1 MQKRDL
7 KKPLPLNDKQFIQ
20 LLDEYIDWSN
30 NYIFKKNEIPFS
42 AFAYAIT
49 TQKSGKKNLS
59 FEKLFDSFELHKED
73 ISLFS
78 GWSYLG
84 FILYANKENLSNFQ
98 LNAFLD
104 EIDRIVLPLINFQPT
119 NEKIK
124 QLNYI
129 NGYCGAGR
137 YLIKEW
143 ERTGNKVINK
153 KIKAICKKCID
164 ILYEV
169 MDKACELTEC
179 EFEVDFSYSHG
190 ICGLCSF
197 LCISYNHGILV
208 KQHTECL
215 YDILDFLI
223 FELEEAYKNNKYLSL
238 IRYSNYSSK
247 SYMRN
252 VFPWSWCRGLGGI
265 YYSLFSILKIVND
278 TATQTRAFKL
288 FLSQLESL
296 NLMTDF
302 ISTVPCHGLSGLLL
316 VLDAI
321 SKMYSSKSEI
331 LEGYIEEII
340 HTIYSYYDKDG
351 NFFMEKVIQSNK
363 IENCLD
369 FYSPLTSHQSVIVAL
384 YSYYIND
391 NTYLEMLGLC

>member
-1 MQKRDL
+1 MQKWDSR
-7 KKPLPLNDKQFIQ
+7 KPLNDKRFIQ
-20 LLDEYIDWSN
+20 LLHEYIDWSN
-30 NYIFKKNEIPFS
+30 NHIFKKKEIPFS
-42 AFAYAIT
+42 AFSYAIT
-49 TQKSGKKNLS
+49 TQKSNEKNL
-59 FEKLFDSFELHKED
+59 FFRKIFDSFELHKED

-84 FILYANKENLSNFQ
+84 FILYANKENLSNSQ

-104 EIDRIVLPLINFQPT
+104 EIDDIIFPLINFQPT

-143 ERTGNKVINK
+143 ERTGNKAINE
-153 KIKAICKKCID
+153 KIETICKECIE

-169 MDKACELTEC
+169 MEKACKLTEC

-197 LCISYNHGILV
+197 LCISYNHGIQV
-208 KQHTECL
+208 KQHTQCL
-215 YDILDFLI
+215 YDILNFLI
-223 FELEEAYKNNKYLSL
+223 IELEESYKNEKYLSL

-247 SYMRN
+247 SYMQN
-252 VFPWSWCRGLGGI
+252 AFPWSWCRGLGGI
-265 YYSLFSILKIVND
+265 YYSLFSILKIIND
-278 TATQTRAFKL
+278 DAQTRVFKL
-288 FLSQLESL
+288 FFSQLESL
-296 NLMTDF
+296 NIMADF

-321 SKMYSSKSEI
+321 SKMYSDKSEI
-331 LEGYIEEII
+331 LEKYIEEII
-340 HTIYSYYDKDG
+340 HAIYFYYDIDG
-351 NFFMEKVIQSNK
+351 KFFMEKIIQNNK

-369 FYSPLTSHQSVIVAL
+369 LYSPLTSHQSVIVAL
-384 YSYYIND
+384 YSYYTND
-391 NTYLEMLGLC
+391 STYLEMLGLC